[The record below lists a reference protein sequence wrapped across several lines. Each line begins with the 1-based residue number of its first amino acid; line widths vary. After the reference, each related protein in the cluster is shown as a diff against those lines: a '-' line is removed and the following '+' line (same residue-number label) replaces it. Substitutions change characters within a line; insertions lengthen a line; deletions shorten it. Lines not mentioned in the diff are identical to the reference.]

1 MNNTSHVL
9 GLSGGKDSSALAIY
23 MKDNYPDLDI
33 KYFFT
38 DTGEELKEVYDY
50 LDKLEAYL
58 GKPIA
63 RLNQIDEMRQG
74 SKTQFEKFMHRYNNF
89 LPSPTARWCTIEMK
103 LKPFEKWVQQFI
115 DSGSNVISYVAIRAD
130 EKRLGYK
137 STNDSIAVKFPFV
150 EDNIDKEKVSNILD
164 ESGLGLPG
172 YYKWHSRSGCSF
184 CFFQQKIEWVR
195 LSEEH
200 PELFKRAQKLEKTA
214 LDNDSPFTW
223 VQKETLGDLIKPERV
238 KKIKEDFKI
247 RLERERKNKQKRLS
261 RNPFLDQDKIKL
273 SDIEEVY
280 GDDISSSCL
289 VCHK

>member
-1 MNNTSHVL
+1 MNTSHVL

-89 LPSPTARWCTIEMK
+89 LPSATARWCTIEMK

-115 DSGSNVISYVAIRAD
+115 NSGSNVISYVAIRAD

-150 EDNIDKEKVSNILD
+150 DDNIDKEKVSNILD

-172 YYKWHSRSGCSF
+172 YYKWRSRSGCSF

-200 PELFKRAQKLEKTA
+200 PELFKRAQRLEKTA

-261 RNPFLDQDKIKL
+261 RNPFLEDNTFKR

-289 VCHK
+289 ICHK

>member
-1 MNNTSHVL
+1 
-9 GLSGGKDSSALAIY
+9 

-89 LPSPTARWCTIEMK
+89 LPSATARWCTIEMK

-115 DSGSNVISYVAIRAD
+115 NSGSNVISYVAIRAD

-150 EDNIDKEKVSNILD
+150 DDNIDKEKVSNILD

-172 YYKWHSRSGCSF
+172 YYKWRSRSGCSF

-200 PELFKRAQKLEKTA
+200 PELFKRAQRLEKTA

-261 RNPFLDQDKIKL
+261 RNPFLDQDKIKV

>member
-1 MNNTSHVL
+1 MNTSHVL

-89 LPSPTARWCTIEMK
+89 LPSATARWCTIEMK

-115 DSGSNVISYVAIRAD
+115 NSGSNVISYVAIRAD

-137 STNDSIAVKFPFV
+137 STNDNIAVKFPFV
-150 EDNIDKEKVSNILD
+150 DDNIDKEKVSNILD

-172 YYKWHSRSGCSF
+172 YYKWRSRSGCSF

-200 PELFKRAQKLEKTA
+200 PELFKRAQRLEKTA

>member
-1 MNNTSHVL
+1 MNTSHVL

-89 LPSPTARWCTIEMK
+89 LPSATARWCTIEMK

-115 DSGSNVISYVAIRAD
+115 NSGSNVISYVAIRAD

-150 EDNIDKEKVSNILD
+150 DDNIDKEKVSNILD

-172 YYKWHSRSGCSF
+172 YYKWRSRSGCSF

-200 PELFKRAQKLEKTA
+200 PELFKRAQRLEKTA

>member
-1 MNNTSHVL
+1 MNTSHVL

-89 LPSPTARWCTIEMK
+89 LPSATARWCTIEMK

-115 DSGSNVISYVAIRAD
+115 NSGSNVISYVAIRAD

-150 EDNIDKEKVSNILD
+150 DDNIDKEKVSNILD

-172 YYKWHSRSGCSF
+172 YYKWRSRSGCSF

-200 PELFKRAQKLEKTA
+200 PELFKRAQRLEKTA

-261 RNPFLDQDKIKL
+261 RNPFLEENTVKR

-289 VCHK
+289 ICHK

>member
-89 LPSPTARWCTIEMK
+89 LPSATARWCTIEMK

-172 YYKWHSRSGCSF
+172 YYKWRSRSGCSF

-261 RNPFLDQDKIKL
+261 RNPFLEENTVKR

-289 VCHK
+289 ICHK

>member
-1 MNNTSHVL
+1 MNTSHVL

-89 LPSPTARWCTIEMK
+89 LPSATARWCTIEMK

-115 DSGSNVISYVAIRAD
+115 DDGKNVVSYVAIRAD

-172 YYKWHSRSGCSF
+172 YYKWRSRSGCSF

-200 PELFKRAQKLEKTA
+200 PELFKRAQRLEKTA

-261 RNPFLDQDKIKL
+261 RNPFLDKDKINV

>member
-1 MNNTSHVL
+1 MNTSHVL

-38 DTGEELKEVYDY
+38 DTGEELKEVYVY

-89 LPSPTARWCTIEMK
+89 LPSATARWCTIEMK

-150 EDNIDKEKVSNILD
+150 DDNIDKEKVSNILD

-172 YYKWHSRSGCSF
+172 YYKWRSRSGCSF

-200 PELFKRAQKLEKTA
+200 PELFKRAQRLEKTA

-247 RLERERKNKQKRLS
+247 RLERERKNRDKRLS
-261 RNPFLDQDKIKL
+261 RNPFLEESSVRQ

-289 VCHK
+289 ICHK

>member
-1 MNNTSHVL
+1 MNTSHVL

-89 LPSPTARWCTIEMK
+89 LPSATARWCTIEMK

-115 DSGSNVISYVAIRAD
+115 NSGSNVISYVAIRAD

-137 STNDSIAVKFPFV
+137 STNDSISVKFPFV
-150 EDNIDKEKVSNILD
+150 DDNIDKEKVSNILD

-172 YYKWHSRSGCSF
+172 YYKWRSRSGCSF

-200 PELFKRAQKLEKTA
+200 PELFKRAQRLEKTA

-261 RNPFLDQDKIKL
+261 RNPFLDQDKIKV

>member
-1 MNNTSHVL
+1 MNTSHVL

-89 LPSPTARWCTIEMK
+89 LPSATARWCTIEMK

-115 DSGSNVISYVAIRAD
+115 NSGSNVISYVAIRAD

-137 STNDSIAVKFPFV
+137 STNDNIAVKFPFV
-150 EDNIDKEKVSNILD
+150 DDNIDKEKVSNILD

-172 YYKWHSRSGCSF
+172 YYKWRSRSGCSF

-200 PELFKRAQKLEKTA
+200 PELFKRAQRLEKTA

-261 RNPFLDQDKIKL
+261 RNPFLDQDKIKV

>member
-1 MNNTSHVL
+1 MNTSHVL

-89 LPSPTARWCTIEMK
+89 LPSATARWCTIEMK

-115 DSGSNVISYVAIRAD
+115 NSGSNVISYVAIRAD

-150 EDNIDKEKVSNILD
+150 DDNIDKEKVSNILD

-172 YYKWHSRSGCSF
+172 YYKWRSRSGCSF

-200 PELFKRAQKLEKTA
+200 PELFKRAQRLEKTA

-261 RNPFLDQDKIKL
+261 RNPFLDQDKIKV

>member
-1 MNNTSHVL
+1 MNTSHVL

-89 LPSPTARWCTIEMK
+89 LPSATARWCTIEMK

-115 DSGSNVISYVAIRAD
+115 NSGSNVISYVAIRAD

-137 STNDSIAVKFPFV
+137 STNDSIAVRFPFV
-150 EDNIDKEKVSNILD
+150 DDNIDKEKVSNILD

-172 YYKWHSRSGCSF
+172 YYKWRSRSGCSF

-200 PELFKRAQKLEKTA
+200 PELFKRAQRLEKTA

-261 RNPFLDQDKIKL
+261 RNPFLDQDKIKV

>member
-1 MNNTSHVL
+1 MNTSHVL

-89 LPSPTARWCTIEMK
+89 LPSATARWCTIEMK

-115 DSGSNVISYVAIRAD
+115 NSGSNVISYVAIRAD

-137 STNDSIAVKFPFV
+137 STNDSIAVRFPFV
-150 EDNIDKEKVSNILD
+150 DDNIDKEKVSNILD

-172 YYKWHSRSGCSF
+172 YYKWRSRSGCSF

-200 PELFKRAQKLEKTA
+200 PELFKRAQRLEKTA